1 MGDRGRSGSR
11 NDAENTTVFEHY
23 TSHFSEKRPNSSAAL
38 LEAVR
43 SIHPD
48 KHITAIEPYGCDLI
62 GFALAGGHAKA
73 TLVRNGT
80 QFSHT
85 RTYSP
90 PRSRMAGGRGTL
102 GKSIA
107 FGFWDYSWERHDLQ
121 VYSLEWPRGDGCGTE
136 ECQYILTP
144 AIDEEDCPIAD
155 ALIEAA
161 GKYTA
166 ELHKEIYVFDA
177 GDWDKSKLLWEAVQ
191 SASWDDV
198 ILDPATK
205 DGIINDVHTFFDNRS
220 LYEDF
225 GVQWKRGIIFHGH
238 PGCGKTITIK
248 ALMKSLQDRNVAS
261 LYVKSFKA
269 RQGPQYAIREIFEKA
284 RTMAPCLLI
293 FEDLDSLVV
302 DKVRSYFLNEVD
314 GLEKNDG
321 ILMIGSTNHL
331 ERLDP
336 GISKRP
342 SRFDRKYY
350 YKLPGEKERILYCE
364 YWQNK
369 LKGKIEFDSAICQ
382 VVARLTEGFSFAY
395 LQELFVQ
402 TLLSL
407 IGGRADTDVD
417 EVEATE
423 EVDPSKYHDE
433 DEKTK
438 DKKASKKD
446 NKGKGKKGKGKGK
459 KAPKEVKEMPE
470 VAIPEQLQSDPLML
484 ALHKQA
490 KALWRDL
497 DSSEDSVHSRSK
509 FGGLG
514 SDDEDESED
523 SSDSDSD

>member
-1 MGDRGRSGSR
+1 MGDRGRS
-11 NDAENTTVFEHY
+11 TTRHEAGHNAVYDHY
-23 TSHFSEKRPNSSAAL
+23 TSHFSERRPNSDVAL

-43 SIHPD
+43 SIHPENHVTSIGPWD
-48 KHITAIEPYGCDLI
+48 CDLI
-62 GFALAGGHAKA
+62 GFAGAGHAKA
-73 TLVRNGT
+73 TLRRHGNRFNS
-80 QFSHT
+80 Q

-90 PRSRMAGGRGTL
+90 PRSRMEGGRGTL

-107 FGFWDYSWERHDLQ
+107 FGLYDYSYDGHDLQ
-121 VYSLEWPRGDGCGTE
+121 VYSLEWPRIDGCGTE
-136 ECQYILTP
+136 QIQYILTP
-144 AIDEEDCPIAD
+144 SIAEEDCPVAD
-155 ALIEAA
+155 GLIEAA
-161 GKYTA
+161 GKWTS
-166 ELHKEIYVFDA
+166 ELHEEIYVFDA
-177 GDWDKSKLLWEAVQ
+177 GNWDKSKLLWESVQ

-205 DGIINDVHTFFDNRS
+205 DGIINDVQTFFDNRS

-248 ALMKSLQDRNVAS
+248 ALMRSLQQRNVAS

-269 RQGPQYAIREIFEKA
+269 RQGPQYAIREIFEQA
-284 RTMAPCLLI
+284 RKMAPCLLI

-350 YKLPGEKERILYCE
+350 YKLPDVKERISYGE
-364 YWQNK
+364 YWRNK
-369 LKGKIEFDSAICQ
+369 LRGKIEFDEAICD
-382 VVARLTEGFSFAY
+382 VVAQLTEGFSFAY

-407 IGGRADTDVD
+407 VGGRTDADDDIEIV
-417 EVEATE
+417 E
-423 EVDPSKYHDE
+423 EVDPSQYHE
-433 DEKTK
+433 QPEMTK
-438 DKKASKKD
+438 DATDTNSADKSES
-446 NKGKGKKGKGKGK
+446 GKGK
-459 KAPKEVKEMPE
+459 KAVKQMPE
-470 VAIPEQLQSDPLML
+470 VTIPEHLQSDPLML

-497 DSSEDSVHSRSK
+497 DSSEDSVHRRSK
-509 FGGLG
+509 VSGVGDEDDE
-514 SDDEDESED
+514 SDD
-523 SSDSDSD
+523 DSDSGSC